1 MENSYKV
8 SKKADLGSSQ
18 RCMKRDNGHKLK
30 KDKFRLG
37 IQINFQ
43 EQSNTGTG
51 CLQRLCSF
59 LCLDIFNTQ
68 LDKALSN

>member
-37 IQINFQ
+37 YTDKL
-43 EQSNTGTG
+43 SGTVKHELVAFRG
-51 CLQRLCSF
+51 CALF
-59 LCLDIFNTQ
+59 HAWIFSTH
-68 LDKALSN
+68 S

>member
-1 MENSYKV
+1 MENRYKI

-18 RCMKRDNGHKLK
+18 WCMKRDKVHMLK

-37 IQINFQ
+37 IQINFW

-51 CLQRLCSF
+51 CPLKLCSSHPW
-59 LCLDIFNTQ
+59 IFSTHN
-68 LDKALSN
+68 